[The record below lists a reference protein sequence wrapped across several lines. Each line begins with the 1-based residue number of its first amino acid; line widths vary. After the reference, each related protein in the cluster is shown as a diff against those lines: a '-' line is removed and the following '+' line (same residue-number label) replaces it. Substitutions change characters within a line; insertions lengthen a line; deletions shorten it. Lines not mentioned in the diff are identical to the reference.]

1 MTDFNVASVDSALR
15 LLNLLAENPG
25 IGLSDIARKSG
36 LTKSRAYRLLC
47 TLEHQFFVQR
57 SGEPVTY
64 RLGHQLL
71 VLGVNARRQISL
83 TGIAEPVLDQLSQQ
97 LNENLQ
103 IRLRE
108 GLEMVQ
114 IAVRTSRQVLQVR
127 SAAGNRRKLGAGASG
142 KLLLA
147 YAPDDVRQVYSEQ
160 SSQPQALEALLA
172 TICEQQLST
181 SQGELTA
188 GVWAFAVPV
197 FDNNNRCV
205 ASLSLSA
212 PASRA
217 DGDQQASMIQAL
229 HQAAAQIS
237 HQLGSPAYGV
247 MPLAPLL
254 HSTQATQDN
263 KAELHG

>member
-1 MTDFNVASVDSALR
+1 MTEFNVASVDSALR

-25 IGLSDIARKSG
+25 LGLSAIARKSG
-36 LTKSRAYRLLC
+36 LTKSRTYRLLC
-47 TLEHQFFVQR
+47 TLENQFFVQR

-71 VLGVNARRQISL
+71 VLGVNARRQINL
-83 TGIAEPVLDQLSQQ
+83 TEIAEPVLDQLSQQ

-108 GLEMVQ
+108 GNEIVQ

-127 SAAGNRRKLGAGASG
+127 SAVGNRRKLGAGASG

-147 YAPDDVRQVYSEQ
+147 YAPETLRDEFVQQ
-160 SSQPQALEALLA
+160 SAQPESLRALLA
-172 TICEQQLST
+172 EINQQQLCC

-197 FDNNNRCV
+197 FDNHNHCV

-217 DGDQQASMIQAL
+217 EQHRQLVIEAL
-229 HQAAAQIS
+229 HRAAAQIS
-237 HQLGSPAYGV
+237 HQLGSPAYGAL
-247 MPLAPLL
+247 PLAPLL
-254 HSTQATQDN
+254 ASYHDN
-263 KAELHG
+263 KAEIDG